1 VKIDCIKQSRN
12 IFGWLQKDATFVV
25 YYITNT
31 LMISI
36 ANLSFRYSRKK
47 ALYSN
52 INTTLHRGSI
62 YGLLGKNGAG
72 KSTLIKI
79 ICGLL
84 FPSSGSII
92 VNGFTPGKRQPSYL
106 QTIYLIPEEVYVPPV
121 TVQKYIK
128 LYGVF
133 YPSFNQEQL
142 YQYLSIL
149 EVPVN
154 DKLSKLSFGQQK
166 KFIIAFALA
175 CNTSLLVLDEPT
187 NGLDIPSKVKF
198 RRLIAAAMNESRLLI
213 ISTHQIRDL
222 DNLIDHVMIVDNGK
236 LLINA
241 PLEEVSKQ
249 LSFKTVNDIPDYMPI
264 YYSEESFR
272 GISIVVRNLLGE
284 RTKVNL
290 EHLFNAVT
298 ENPAA
303 SELFTNVY
311 TVEHE

>member
-1 VKIDCIKQSRN
+1 
-12 IFGWLQKDATFVV
+12 
-25 YYITNT
+25 
-31 LMISI
+31 MISI
-36 ANLSFRYSRKK
+36 NNLTFRYAKKK

-52 INTTLHRGSI
+52 ITTRLDRGSI

-84 FPSSGSII
+84 FPSSGSVT
-92 VNGFTPGKRQPSYL
+92 VNGFTPGKREPSYL
-106 QTIYLIPEEVYVPPV
+106 QTIYLIPEEVYVPPISIE
-121 TVQKYIK
+121 KYVK

-133 YPSFNQEQL
+133 YPRFDRDQL
-142 YQYLSIL
+142 YEYVNIL
-149 EVPVN
+149 EVPQEG
-154 DKLSKLSFGQQK
+154 KLTTLSFGQQK
-166 KFIIAFALA
+166 KFVIAFALA

-198 RRLIAAAMNESRLLI
+198 RRLIASAMNDSRLLI

-222 DNLIDHVMIVDNGK
+222 DNLIDHVIIVDDGK
-236 LLINA
+236 LLINE

-249 LSFKTVNDIPDYMPI
+249 LSFKTVSDVPDYMSV

-272 GISIVVRNLLGE
+272 GISIVVRNQLGE

-298 ENPAA
+298 ENPQAI
-303 SELFTNVY
+303 ELFTNTY
-311 TVEHE
+311 AS